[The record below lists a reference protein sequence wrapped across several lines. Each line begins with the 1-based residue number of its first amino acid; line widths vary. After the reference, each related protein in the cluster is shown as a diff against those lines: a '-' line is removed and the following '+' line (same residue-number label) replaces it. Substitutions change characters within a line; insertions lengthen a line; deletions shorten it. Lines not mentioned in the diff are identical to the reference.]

1 MPRRARGPTMILLT
15 TLFNGLAYGILLFV
29 MAVGLSITMGMMRF
43 VNLAHVSLCM
53 LGGYVSASAMELWGL
68 PFLATLPLAF
78 LATALFSVALERLV
92 LRHFY
97 GADDLTQVLLTIGLV
112 FMSVSTAAYV
122 WGPSFRPVEVPAW
135 LTGRAAVLG
144 LELERYRLFLLAVGA
159 LLTAAIFF
167 GLERTRFGAMVRAC
181 VDNRR
186 AASACG
192 LDTHKVFALT
202 FAIGGGLAGLGG
214 ALSAS
219 LLGLDPNF
227 PFRYLVY
234 MLIVVSVGGMG
245 TILGSLA
252 AALFIG
258 VADVASKYYLPA
270 AGGSVIYLVT
280 VAVMLWRPEGLLG
293 RRGRH
298 A

>member
-1 MPRRARGPTMILLT
+1 MIFLT
-15 TLFNGLAYGILLFV
+15 TLFNGLAYGILLFI
-29 MAVGLSITMGMMRF
+29 MAVGLSVTMGMMRF

-53 LGGYVSASAMELWGL
+53 LGGYVTVSAMEHWGL

-78 LATALFSVALERLV
+78 VATALFSIALERLV

-97 GADDLTQVLLTIGLV
+97 GTDDLTQVLLTIGLV
-112 FMSVSTAAYV
+112 FMSVSTAAYF
-122 WGPSFRPVEVPAW
+122 WGPAFKPVNVPAW
-135 LTGRAAVLG
+135 LTGRQAVLG
-144 LELERYRLFLLAVGA
+144 LELERYRMFLLAVGA
-159 LLTAAIFF
+159 VLTLVILF
-167 GLERTRFGAMVRAC
+167 GVERTRFGAMVRAC

-186 AASACG
+186 AAAGNG
-192 LDTHKVFALT
+192 LNVQAVFALT

-245 TILGSLA
+245 TIVGTLA

-258 VADVASKYYLPA
+258 VADVATKYYLPA
-270 AGGSVIYLVT
+270 AGGSIIYIVT

-293 RRGRH
+293 RKGRH

>member
-1 MPRRARGPTMILLT
+1 MILLT

-78 LATALFSVALERLV
+78 VATALFSAALERLV

-112 FMSVSTAAYV
+112 FMSVSAAAFV
-122 WGPSFRPVEVPAW
+122 WGPSFKPVDVPAW

-144 LELERYRLFLLAVGA
+144 LELERYRLFLLAVGG

-293 RRGRH
+293 RKVRH

>member
-1 MPRRARGPTMILLT
+1 MILLT

-78 LATALFSVALERLV
+78 VATALFSVALERLV

-97 GADDLTQVLLTIGLV
+97 GSDDLTQVLLTIGLV
-112 FMSVSTAAYV
+112 FMSVSAAAFV
-122 WGPSFRPVEVPAW
+122 WGPSFKPVDVPAW
-135 LTGRAAVLG
+135 LTGRATVLG

-245 TILGSLA
+245 TILGSLV

-270 AGGSVIYLVT
+270 AGGSIIYVVT

-293 RRGRH
+293 RKVRH

>member
-1 MPRRARGPTMILLT
+1 MILLT

-78 LATALFSVALERLV
+78 VATALFSVALERLV

-112 FMSVSTAAYV
+112 FMSVSAAAFV
-122 WGPSFRPVEVPAW
+122 WGPSFKPVEVPAW

-144 LELERYRLFLLAVGA
+144 LELERYRLFLLAVGG

-293 RRGRH
+293 RKVRH